1 MFSFYVSQYIA
12 FANFFVIDSWPFMF
26 FLLSLSAGQF
36 VNPTFKDF
44 FCQIVVNGTEMSRQT
59 AFYSQEPRARTFYF
73 SGILGQLAKKSI
85 TCISKTQSLTERIC
99 VLDSLD
105 VQKTQ
110 HRQGFLLNNC
120 NATQFSFLLLLLA
133 QLLKLMKEILS
144 GHQMPLIKF

>member
-1 MFSFYVSQYIA
+1 
-12 FANFFVIDSWPFMF
+12 MF

-59 AFYSQEPRARTFYF
+59 AFYSQEPRAK
-73 SGILGQLAKKSI
+73 SQDSLLLWKLGQLAKKSI
-85 TCISKTQSLTERIC
+85 TCISKTQSLAEGIC

-110 HRQGFLLNNC
+110 HRQGFLLNNY

-133 QLLKLMKEILS
+133 RLLKLMKEILS